1 MRLYNWAF
9 FNRIDLAKERD
20 VKPWDIPHK
29 DTAKWMLDNMDTLRA
44 RVENG
49 DWRPFST
56 NKHKLFARLRL
67 YYFFRISY
75 GTLIRPNTSLTRL
88 KWHHIAFKDSL
99 KYEGQK
105 SAIINVPLT
114 KKGAGRTA
122 IGSFKVTPH
131 ILRWLKISKDFGRGQ
146 PDDYVFP
153 RWDNKTHMEAGE
165 MGRTWS
171 MLLRSWGLDKDIQGR
186 SVTMYA
192 ACRHQRISNA
202 IKKSGWDLITLSKA
216 ADTSIMS
223 ISTSYADDI
232 MEANSDRYSNTFKG
246 EPVSSQDE
254 LDEIRVLYD
263 SVGRR

>member
-1 MRLYNWAF
+1 
-9 FNRIDLAKERD
+9 
-20 VKPWDIPHK
+20 
-29 DTAKWMLDNMDTLRA
+29 
-44 RVENG
+44 
-49 DWRPFST
+49 
-56 NKHKLFARLRL
+56 
-67 YYFFRISY
+67 
-75 GTLIRPNTSLTRL
+75 
-88 KWHHIAFKDSL
+88 
-99 KYEGQK
+99 
-105 SAIINVPLT
+105 
-114 KKGAGRTA
+114 
-122 IGSFKVTPH
+122 
-131 ILRWLKISKDFGRGQ
+131 
-146 PDDYVFP
+146 
-153 RWDNKTHMEAGE
+153 